1 MRMTP
6 RSLGLLALVS
16 LTAALATSPG
26 ASAQEAATTGTDGE
40 YCVYLQGK
48 TDTPEIGPLPC
59 DTSRRYMIGHGGFG
73 TPATPTVSQPGT
85 DGDAPSPAASPRGDA
100 DASPDRSPD
109 VEAP

>member
-6 RSLGLLALVS
+6 RSLRLLTLVS
-16 LTAALATSPG
+16 LIAALAMPLG
-26 ASAQEAATTGTDGE
+26 ASAQAQATRGADDE
-40 YCVYLQGK
+40 YCVYLQSK

-73 TPATPTVSQPGT
+73 THTTPAVSEPGT
-85 DGDAPSPAASPRGDA
+85 GTDASSPAASPRGDA